1 MAEVDTTKRIH
12 VNRNF
17 GTPYRATTL
26 KGYTVERHDKLIGP
40 NNSVVLCAE
49 YDDHFVYRN
58 PHVIYDNAMEPMFLC
73 TCGAI
78 AIQVWG
84 DQVPS
89 SHQINKDKTTQ
100 FVSISAGTEDL
111 HLVRATSDAVG
122 NGVDLGTTPTNIEI
136 DADGQNRDALGAV
149 WDIGPFQTFAEDPDG
164 MKGAMGIVHDIVRVT
179 NMKIVRGISS

>member
-12 VNRNF
+12 VTRNI

-40 NNSVVLCAE
+40 NNSVVLCTE

-58 PHVIYDNAMEPMFLC
+58 PHVIYDNAIEPMFLC

-89 SHQINKDKTTQ
+89 SHQNKM
-100 FVSISAGTEDL
+100 VCSY
-111 HLVRATSDAVG
+111 
-122 NGVDLGTTPTNIEI
+122 
-136 DADGQNRDALGAV
+136 DALTDWHGFHATRQV
-149 WDIGPFQTFAEDPDG
+149 NKEGFENQTG
-164 MKGAMGIVHDIVRVT
+164 KQKL
-179 NMKIVRGISS
+179 NK